1 MESKDM
7 ENALLELKSD
17 VLKSKAQDSES
28 QLNTLLKSF
37 DPIFTAVTAGKVP
50 TAYRISA
57 CDTLSVWFSRSIQ
70 FFNKNKTFK
79 KQFERLLTEERAT
92 FIFHYVIDYWNDS
105 GAALGNALKEVFVKM
120 LAYLT
125 ATLSPEFRNELL
137 AKWLKTSL
145 DLPYTMRAFYF
156 MIEHLHKQ
164 VQPVDFILK
173 EKPDFI
179 ESCLANIWS
188 RALGSVVGKSI
199 FLVLRSNYSEDTEDR
214 WLYLWQE
221 QVIHALADVNLRKGI
236 ESYLLPSLF
245 LVSKSATIKFLR
257 LVICQ
262 KNIPILL
269 STLKIAQDAAILI
282 EPFLE
287 TDPDTNKPLISID
300 ELSLLLKMKTA
311 SFRIG
316 AFQLLVSSP
325 KLSKIVPSVVYKKVT
340 ESLDMIFMDGDL
352 ETRNEMF
359 SSFKKF
365 ITRIKD
371 STYGLHRDAH
381 SLTKK
386 NFSKFELEIQ
396 GKLEAVEESK
406 HFLIDLLNY
415 IKASLRPGSSY
426 LKKEMSYK
434 LLIVL
439 IRSGLDSRIAEKY
452 IEKTK
457 AVSFAFSMDIY
468 NAALMR
474 LVIDNIMD
482 NFEDIRSYST
492 EVVSMAPLSLDDYI
506 HMTLLQSRAL
516 LMLGD
521 IKGKEVD
528 SGARFFKFSFS
539 YYQSENDL
547 NKCEGIILL
556 LLDKIDISLLEAKR
570 DIATACI
577 SYSIQ
582 GYFAAFKFIFEIMD
596 YKKCSEFLVS
606 SKVVDRLMEQSRD
619 IWNLVKMVLQHDS
632 PEGYL
637 LDEFESKYTAEQE
650 AMYGKGTQ
658 VISSYAWRSVKEST
672 SMIDSMLRAKNSP
685 ITDHNI
691 MQVGPLLL
699 EQLATIRHR
708 GAFSAVYPTFI
719 SCCTFCKSKEALKS
733 IPEKWLFEN
742 LNLIQTRSKYITRR
756 SAGIPYLLTAILSSD
771 MKLVKPTFYQ
781 LIEVAQSPVDALD
794 ADMNNVNLPQVN
806 AFNCIKKIFIDV
818 ALSEE
823 SIFYVDDA
831 FALALN
837 SFSSPYWA
845 IRNCAVMLFTA
856 LQNRL
861 FSSKKVRANYLPSY
875 PARLFFEKFGSIRGL
890 FYEALNEAIA
900 TGFENQAEIEKI
912 FPILTVMSR
921 LEPTPGYTGLEAFVP
936 LIVHIL
942 ENKNWKVREM
952 AARSLP
958 SIIDSSQGVSLIIS
972 KLLDN
977 VTSSETNFNRMHGSL
992 LAIRELILKYLTLSP
1007 EDSDKYVEEIFANN
1021 GNLKGKFESKL
1032 AVVLS
1037 DINCFPIKLT
1047 YFQILHKLKLNTTR
1061 EDSRFEKV
1069 LFAWLKT
1076 NNKLTSSLDGSK
1088 QLALKQASEILFD
1101 NMEDNKALVSECI
1114 FSPLYELQLSCIQYY
1129 DDKIKQSEFTDS
1141 ITDLLVDS
1149 IWKILEAQTT
1159 WNYVKSR
1166 GLQLL
1171 KVLVVKS
1178 SKSEDAETLKLHA
1191 QKLISLIEYESNED
1205 IKLSAMETLGSY
1217 ISGLMVKDSALHVD
1231 LFNYFIGNIQG
1242 MTAEN
1247 LEFVIRISALKSL
1260 VAFNE
1265 VYCQRGQDE
1274 KIKLLVAGFIF
1285 EFLTDDDD
1293 SACLLASKHLTEYV
1307 LCQKDTVLV
1316 PVEVER
1322 LMMEWFCSI
1331 SDKNA
1336 LKLFVNSKGFS
1347 FYDTN
1352 TLFSDIVTGDL
1363 LLFSAEKSNLERNP
1377 TDKVLELIKL
1387 IENTPLQ
1394 DDVEALQNVIMPLK
1408 RNLKDI
1414 THFLANSNKTDGC
1427 FGLLS
1432 SERVFDFIFC
1442 QLLLYKSLEKLGI
1455 VSFSISN
1462 LVEILQGSK
1471 MFCHPLVLEILN

>member
-1 MESKDM
+1 MDPKDM
-7 ENALLELKSD
+7 ESALFTLKNE
-17 VLKSKAQDSES
+17 VLKSNRQDSES
-28 QLNTLLKSF
+28 QLYTLLRSF
-37 DPIFTAVTAGKVP
+37 DPTFTAVAASKVS
-50 TAYRISA
+50 TAYRIGA
-57 CDTLSVWFSRSIQ
+57 CDTLSVWFSRCMQ
-70 FFNKNKTFK
+70 LFNKNADFK
-79 KQFERLLTEERAT
+79 KQFESLLTKKKAT

-105 GAALGNALKEVFVKM
+105 GAALGNALKEVFIKM
-120 LAYLT
+120 LTYLT
-125 ATLSPEFRNELL
+125 ATLAPENRNELF

-164 VQPVDFILK
+164 VQPAEFILK
-173 EKPDFI
+173 KKPNFVKD
-179 ESCLANIWS
+179 CLANIWS
-188 RALGSVVGKSI
+188 RALGSVVGKSV
-199 FLVLRSNYSEDTEDR
+199 FLVLRSNYSEVSEDR
-214 WLYLWQE
+214 WLSLWQE
-221 QVIHALADVNLRKGI
+221 QVIHSLTDVNLRKGI
-236 ESYLLPSLF
+236 ESYLLPNLF

-262 KNIPILL
+262 NNIPILL

-287 TDPDTNKPLISID
+287 INPDTMKPLISID

-325 KLSKIVPSVVYKKVT
+325 KLSKIVPSIVYKKVT

-371 STYGLHRDAH
+371 STYGLHRDAV

-396 GKLEAVEESK
+396 GKFKAVEESK
-406 HFLIDLLNY
+406 CFLDELLNY
-415 IKASLRPGSSY
+415 IRASLRPGSSY

-434 LLIVL
+434 LLVVL
-439 IRSGLDSRIAEKY
+439 IRSGLDSRIAKKY
-452 IEKTK
+452 IENTK
-457 AVSFAFSMDIY
+457 AVGFVFSMDIY
-468 NAALMR
+468 NPALMR

-482 NFEDIRSYST
+482 NFEDIRSHST
-492 EVVSMAPLSLDDYI
+492 EVISMAPLSLDDYI

-516 LMLGD
+516 AMLGD

-539 YYQSENDL
+539 YYQSKNDL
-547 NKCEGIILL
+547 IKCEKIILL
-556 LLDKIDISLLEAKR
+556 LLDRIDTSLLEAKR

-596 YKKCSEFLVS
+596 YKKCSEILVS
-606 SKVVDRLMEQSRD
+606 NNVVDRLIEQSGD

-672 SMIDSMLRAKNSP
+672 SMIDSMLTVKNSP

-719 SCCTFCKSKEALKS
+719 SCCTFCKTREALKS
-733 IPEKWLFEN
+733 IPEKWLHEN

-771 MKLVKPTFYQ
+771 KKRVKPTFYQ
-781 LIEVAQSPVDALD
+781 LMEVAQSPVNALD
-794 ADMNNVNLPQVN
+794 SDMNNVNLPQVN

-823 SIFYVDDA
+823 SILYVDDA

-837 SFSSPYWA
+837 SFSSPCWA

-875 PARLFFEKFGSIRGL
+875 PARLFFEKFGSIQGL
-890 FYEALNEAIA
+890 FYKALNEAIA
-900 TGFENQAEIEKI
+900 TGFKNQAEIEKI

-921 LEPTPGYTGLEAFVP
+921 LEPTPGYTGLDPFIP

-958 SIIDSSQGVSLIIS
+958 SMIDSSQGVSLIIS

-977 VTSSETNFNRMHGSL
+977 LTGSENNDNKIHGSL
-992 LAIRELILKYLTLSP
+992 LAIREIILKFLALSP
-1007 EDSDKYVEEIFANN
+1007 EDSDKYVDEIFENDCK
-1021 GNLKGKFESKL
+1021 LREKFESKL
-1032 AVVLS
+1032 SVVLF

-1047 YFQILHKLKLNTTR
+1047 YLQILPLLKLNTIK
-1061 EDSRFEKV
+1061 EDSRLEKT
-1069 LFAWLKT
+1069 LFDWLKT

-1088 QLALKQASEILFD
+1088 QLALKQASEVLLD
-1101 NMEDNKALVSECI
+1101 NMDDNEALVNECI
-1114 FSPLYELQLSCIQYY
+1114 FSPLYELQLSCIQHY
-1129 DDKIKQSEFTDS
+1129 DDKIKESVLTDS
-1141 ITDLLVDS
+1141 ITDLLLDS
-1149 IWKILEAQTT
+1149 IWKILESETT

-1178 SKSEDAETLKLHA
+1178 SRSEDAQTLKLHA
-1191 QKLISLIEYESNED
+1191 QKLLHLMENEFNED

-1217 ISGLMVKDSALHVD
+1217 ISGLMVKDSILQVD
-1231 LFNYFIGNIQG
+1231 LFNYFIEIIQS
-1242 MTAEN
+1242 MIKEN

-1260 VAFNE
+1260 IAFNE
-1265 VYCQRGQDE
+1265 VYYQRGQDE
-1274 KIKLLVAGFIF
+1274 KIKLIVTGFIF

-1322 LMMEWFCSI
+1322 LMMEHFCSI
-1331 SDKNA
+1331 RDKDV
-1336 LKLFVNSKGFS
+1336 LKLFVESKGFS

-1352 TLFSDIVTGDL
+1352 TQFSDIVTGDL

-1377 TDKVLELIKL
+1377 TDKVMELTKL
-1387 IENTPLQ
+1387 IDNTPLHE
-1394 DDVEALQNVIMPLK
+1394 DIKALETVTRPLEK
-1408 RNLKDI
+1408 NLKDI
-1414 THFLANSNKTDGC
+1414 THFLENSNETDGC
-1427 FGLLS
+1427 FGLFS

-1442 QLLLYKSLEKLGI
+1442 QLLLYKCLEKRGI
-1455 VSFSISN
+1455 MTFSISN
-1462 LVEILQGSK
+1462 LSEILQSSK
-1471 MFCHPLVLEILN
+1471 MLCHPLILEVLN